1 MTPDQ
6 RRQIHDA
13 MVRFADGDR
22 TAFRAVFDGLWPA
35 LLGVSA
41 RSLPVRADAEDAA
54 QHAMLKI
61 FSRIADMDRSR
72 DGVAWAITIASFEV
86 MTVRRQRQRRR
97 ESPDDALVAAAD
109 HEPRADERV
118 WRAQLSDALRTT
130 VGGLA
135 ERDQVAI
142 AAWLDEAAP
151 TAATETVRKR
161 RFRAIERLRAAWRN
175 AHG

>member
-22 TAFRAVFDGLWPA
+22 TAFRTVFDGLWPV
-35 LLGVSA
+35 LLGISA
-41 RSLPVRADAEDAA
+41 RSLAVRADAEDAA
-54 QHAMLKI
+54 QHALLKV
-61 FSRIADMDRSR
+61 FSRIADMDRGR

-86 MTVRRQRQRRR
+86 MTARRQRQRRR
-97 ESPDDALVAAAD
+97 EAPDDALMATAD
-109 HEPRADERV
+109 HAPQADERV
-118 WRAQLSDALRTT
+118 WRAQMNDAVRAT

-135 ERDQVAI
+135 ERDQVAL

-151 TAATETVRKR
+151 TAPTETVRKR

>member
-6 RRQIHDA
+6 RRHIHDA

-22 TAFRAVFDGLWPA
+22 TAFRAVFDGLWPV
-35 LLGVSA
+35 LLAVSA
-41 RSLPVRADAEDAA
+41 RALPVRADAEDAG

-97 ESPDDALVAAAD
+97 EAPDEVLAAAAD
-109 HEPRADERV
+109 HEPQADERV
-118 WRAQLSDALRTT
+118 WRAQLSDALRVT
-130 VGGLA
+130 VRGLA
-135 ERDQVAI
+135 ERDQAAI
-142 AAWLDEAAP
+142 AAWLDDTAP
-151 TAATETVRKR
+151 TASSETTRKR

>member
-22 TAFRAVFDGLWPA
+22 TAFRAVFDGLWPV
-35 LLGVSA
+35 LLAVSA
-41 RSLPVRADAEDAA
+41 RALPVRADAEDAG

-97 ESPDDALVAAAD
+97 EAPDEGLAAAAD
-109 HEPRADERV
+109 HEPPADERV
-118 WRAQLSDALRTT
+118 WRAQLSDALRVT

-135 ERDQVAI
+135 ERDQAAI
-142 AAWLDEAAP
+142 AAWLDDTAP
-151 TAATETVRKR
+151 TASSEATRKR
-161 RFRAIERLRAAWRN
+161 RFRAIARLRAAWRN

>member
-6 RRQIHDA
+6 RRHIHDA

-22 TAFRAVFDGLWPA
+22 TAFRTVFDGLWPA

-97 ESPDDALVAAAD
+97 ESPDDALVTAAD
-109 HEPRADERV
+109 HEPQADERV
-118 WRAQLSDALRTT
+118 WRAQLGDALRTT

-142 AAWLDEAAP
+142 AAWLDETAP
-151 TAATETVRKR
+151 TASNETTRKR

-175 AHG
+175 THG